1 VLVVVVD
8 ALLPYPPVLGAA
20 VGFET
25 VADEGL
31 VAEAGAVLESAGVCA
46 PVDGRWMV
54 TGVAAGDVPAAGF
67 EVVADEGLV
76 AEAGAV
82 PKELYGDGVV
92 AGACLFLMASAVC
105 ICRSSNSFFCASFC
119 GTIALGDVDGV
130 FGVAGGGVDGKGG
143 ALGVDIVVAGGAVDG
158 KGGAWGVDV
167 VVAGV
172 GATVPTAADL
182 GAVGLGG
189 ITPLAGGV
197 DGGGGNDF

>member
-1 VLVVVVD
+1 MLVVVVD

-25 VADEGL
+25 
-31 VAEAGAVLESAGVCA
+31 
-46 PVDGRWMV
+46 
-54 TGVAAGDVPAAGF
+54 
-67 EVVADEGLV
+67 VADEGLV

-119 GTIALGDVDGV
+119 GTIVLGDVDGV

-182 GAVGLGG
+182 GAVGAVGLGG
-189 ITPLAGGV
+189 IAPLAGGV
-197 DGGGGNDF
+197 DGGGCNDF

>member
-1 VLVVVVD
+1 MLVVVVVVD

-20 VGFET
+20 VEFEP

-31 VAEAGAVLESAGVCA
+31 VAVAGAVLESAGVCA
-46 PVDGRWMV
+46 PVGGRWMV

-92 AGACLFLMASAVC
+92 AGACLLLMASAIC

-119 GTIALGDVDGV
+119 GTTVLGDVEVGV
-130 FGVAGGGVDGKGG
+130 GVEVVVAGVGATVVLG
-143 ALGVDIVVAGGAVDG
+143 ALGVDVVVAGAG
-158 KGGAWGVDV
+158 
-167 VVAGV
+167 AGV

-182 GAVGLGG
+182 GAAGAVGLGG
-189 ITPLAGGV
+189 IAPLAGGV
-197 DGGGGNDF
+197 DGGGCNDF